1 MPMLMLIMDTGEV
14 MVDGD
19 GEDMVDTIDHG
30 DMGIGDVRRG
40 QLMMKKQ
47 LLDPMLTLMLML
59 GMVTMVM
66 VWDMDMAWDMDMV
79 DITDHGDMA
88 TGDVR
93 RGPLTSQLSPDLI
106 LMLMPM
112 LMLGMVTM
120 VMPGH
125 GDMDMVDTTD
135 LGDMATGDARRG
147 PLTSHPSLDLILMLM
162 PMLMLGMATMVMPG
176 HGDMD
181 MVDTTD
187 HGDMDTGEERR
198 GQLTMK

>member
-1 MPMLMLIMDTGEV
+1 MPMQMLIMDTGED
-14 MVDGD
+14 MEDWD

-66 VWDMDMAWDMDMV
+66 VWDMDMAWAMDMV

-120 VMPGH
+120 ATAW
-125 GDMDMVDTTD
+125 DMDM
-135 LGDMATGDARRG
+135 AW
-147 PLTSHPSLDLILMLM
+147 
-162 PMLMLGMATMVMPG
+162 
-176 HGDMD
+176 DMD
-181 MVDTTD
+181 TVDTTD
-187 HGDMDTGEERR
+187 HGDMDTGEEKR